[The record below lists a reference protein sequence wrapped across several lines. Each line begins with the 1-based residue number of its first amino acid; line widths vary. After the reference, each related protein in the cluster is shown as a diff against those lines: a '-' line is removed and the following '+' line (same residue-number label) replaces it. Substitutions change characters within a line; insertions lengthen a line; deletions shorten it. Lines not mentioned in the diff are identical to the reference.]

1 MPGFGQGPFPL
12 EPIGHSV
19 QQPPTAI
26 GAYLADHRLDGY
38 IRAIVACD
46 DHDPERMKPSPYRIR
61 EAVGLLDAEHAEC
74 VLVGDSTTDVLAGHL
89 AGVAVIGYAG
99 KPGKAQALAGVR
111 AAAVTT
117 DLAEMA
123 TALRTTA

>member
-1 MPGFGQGPFPL
+1 MISGGSWTVRRPGRGL
-12 EPIGHSV
+12 W
-19 QQPPTAI
+19 
-26 GAYLADHRLDGY
+26 
-38 IRAIVACD
+38 RA
-46 DHDPERMKPSPYRIR
+46 PYRVR

-89 AGVAVIGYAG
+89 AGVAVIGYAD
-99 KPGKAQALAGVR
+99 KPGKAQALAGVQ

-117 DLAEMA
+117 DLADIT